1 MKQKRIF
8 LALLTLTSSAALC
21 GCEAALLLG
30 GMSQNY
36 EYSKQ
41 IEVEPVYYGL
51 ENKTV
56 AVIVQTDQGTLYE
69 HPGLE
74 LTLATGISG
83 RIQEHVAG
91 VIVTHPVEINNW
103 KFKTREWYSMP
114 YGEIAEK
121 LNVDRLV
128 FVDVYE
134 YRLNPIGNRY
144 LWDGVCAANVGII
157 ERDGFD
163 PDTFV
168 DSFSVEN
175 RFPNISGVGRE
186 SAQRSA
192 IEKGLMGPFVMKT
205 AGLFHT
211 HLVPKH
217 PDKYKALPK

>member
-1 MKQKRIF
+1 MTHNRTL
-8 LALLTLTSSAALC
+8 LAIAAISSMALS
-21 GCEAALLLG
+21 GCQVGALIG

-41 IEVEPVYYGL
+41 IEIEPMYFGL

-69 HPGLE
+69 HPNLE
-74 LTLATGISG
+74 LTLAVGISA
-83 RIQEHVAG
+83 RIQKHVTG
-91 VIVTHPVEINNW
+91 VKVVNPTAVNSW

-121 LNVDRLV
+121 LGVERLV
-128 FVDVYE
+128 FVDIYE
-134 YRLNPIGNRY
+134 YRLNPIGNQY

-163 PDTFV
+163 PDMFV

-186 SAQRSA
+186 SAQRSV
-192 IEKGLMGPFVMKT
+192 IEQGLMGPFVAKA

-211 HLVPKH
+211 HLVPKY

>member
-1 MKQKRIF
+1 MKHNRIIF
-8 LALLTLTSSAALC
+8 ALLALASSTVLS

-36 EYSKQ
+36 EYSKLLE
-41 IEVEPVYYGL
+41 IEPVYYGL

-56 AVIVQTDQGTLYE
+56 AVIVQTDRGTLYE

-74 LTLATGISG
+74 ITLAAGISA
-83 RIQEHVAG
+83 RIQKNVAG
-91 VIVTHPVEINNW
+91 VKVINPTAVNNW

-114 YGEIAEK
+114 YGEIAES
-121 LNVDRLV
+121 LGVERLI

-157 ERDGFD
+157 ESDGFD

-175 RFPNISGVGRE
+175 RFPDMSGVGRE

-217 PDKYKALPK
+217 PDRYKKLPK

>member
-1 MKQKRIF
+1 MTNNRIL
-8 LALLTLTSSAALC
+8 LAIAALCIPALC
-21 GCEAALLLG
+21 GCQVGALIG
-30 GMSQNY
+30 GMSQNF

-41 IEVEPVYYGL
+41 IEVEPVYFGL

-69 HPGLE
+69 YPGLDYK
-74 LTLATGISG
+74 LALEISA
-83 RIQEHVAG
+83 RIQKHVTG
-91 VIVTHPVEINNW
+91 VKVIDPRAINSW

-114 YGEIAEK
+114 YGEIAES
-121 LNVDRLV
+121 LGVERLV

-157 ERDGFD
+157 ESDGFD

-168 DSFSVEN
+168 DSYSVEN
-175 RFPNISGVGRE
+175 RFPDIKGVGRE
-186 SAQRSA
+186 SAPQNM
-192 IEKGLMGPFVMKT
+192 IEQGLMGPFVVKT

-211 HLVPKH
+211 HLVPKY
-217 PDKYKALPK
+217 PDKYKPLPK

>member
-1 MKQKRIF
+1 MNQKHIC
-8 LALLTLTSSAALC
+8 LALVALTSSATLS

-30 GMSQNY
+30 GMRQNY

-56 AVIVQTDQGTLYE
+56 AVIVQADQGTLYE

-74 LTLATGISG
+74 LTLATGISA
-83 RIQEHVAG
+83 RIQKHVAG
-91 VIVTHPVEINNW
+91 VRVVDPSAINSW

-175 RFPNISGVGRE
+175 RYPPISGVGRE
-186 SAQRSA
+186 SAPRSK
-192 IEKGLMGPFVMKT
+192 IEEGVMGPFVMKT